1 MELRHIHLAVI
12 LDTTTSPD
20 GIVTSYRTIGD
31 DIGRVIC
38 DAVLHSAHT
47 HTVSAEPYTPCY
59 QFYHP
64 SNTIKVSEFL
74 ATR

>member
-20 GIVTSYRTIGD
+20 GIVTSHRTIGD

-47 HTVSAEPYTPCY
+47 HG
-59 QFYHP
+59 
-64 SNTIKVSEFL
+64 L
-74 ATR
+74 G